1 MTTNPSSLLQK
12 WYFCINEAGFDGYF
26 PLVIAAVASARA
38 NTTLS
43 PICIYGGN
51 TARHIAKLTALGVTV
66 IRHTSSFD
74 ADLRAG
80 YGADYV
86 RFNGH
91 WLRVDLPLIDRSDDL
106 VLYTDFDVIFLAQ
119 PSVHTHPKCIGAGPE
134 FDRTNRDYFSSGV
147 MVLNLAGLRA
157 AHKAFT
163 AQIRARL
170 GAGFTYPAHDQVSY
184 NRFFQNT
191 RLNRLRGRAFE
202 ALDPA
207 HNWKPFW
214 GENAATTILHFHGPK
229 PWDIRAFASGTD
241 TGADAHRR
249 ALFAMWQSAP
259 AAYAQALGQWDRY
272 FAQGQA
278 LIAAHNCG

>member
-43 PICIYGGN
+43 PFCIYGGSN
-51 TARHIAKLTALGVTV
+51 PLHVARLTALGVTV
-66 IRHTSSFD
+66 IGHTSSFD

-80 YGADYV
+80 YGADYA

-91 WLRVDLPLIDRSDDL
+91 WLRVDLPLIDPSDDV
-106 VLYTDFDVIFLAQ
+106 VLYTDFDVIFLAH
-119 PSVHTHPKCIGAGPE
+119 PHLHKRPKCIGAGPE
-134 FDRTNRDYFSSGV
+134 FDRDNRAYFSSGV
-147 MVLNLAGLRA
+147 LVLNLRGMRA
-157 AHKAFT
+157 VQGAFT

-170 GAGFTYPAHDQVSY
+170 RDSFTYPAHDQVSY

-191 RLNRLRGRAFE
+191 RLNRWRARAFDE
-202 ALDPA
+202 IDPM

-214 GENAATTILHFHGPK
+214 GANPATTILHFHGPK
-229 PWDIRAFASGTD
+229 PWDIRAFAAGTH

-249 ALFAMWQSAP
+249 ALFAMWQEAP
-259 AAYAQALGQWDRY
+259 EAYAEALAQWDRY

-278 LIAAHNCG
+278 MIAPHNRG